1 MYKSL
6 INALYLP
13 CLSHPQQEQHEPSLL
28 AITQCHLFPWW
39 TWTMMS
45 SETCTQGRRR
55 RSNECLHWPSG
66 KTRYSFHHHVCA
78 RVRKM
83 VKQLDN
89 WSESRPPENPLMIND
104 FFLAFMVTR
113 KSVAIGGLRTSDQS
127 EKGWKIEFSSFFTT
141 LSAAAPRQTASPFF
155 LCSSTLKFHTLNPFN
170 QIALNRSI
178 NFL

>member
-1 MYKSL
+1 MFVSSTTRTT
-6 INALYLP
+6 A
-13 CLSHPQQEQHEPSLL
+13 HQPSLL

-55 RSNECLHWPSG
+55 RSNECLYWPSG

-104 FFLAFMVTR
+104 FFCCIHGHEEKCSNRRLW
-113 KSVAIGGLRTSDQS
+113 TSDQS
-127 EKGWKIEFSSFFTT
+127 EKGWKIEFSSFFYNSQCCCS
-141 LSAAAPRQTASPFF
+141 SADRFTPFF
-155 LCSSTLKFHTLNPFN
+155 FILVDTKISYSQSF
-170 QIALNRSI
+170 
-178 NFL
+178 